1 MVRVVSLFAL
11 CGAVLL
17 AACGSAPK
25 SPSSTSRPQPGAVP
39 SGAPGAPAAQAAPAD
54 PAPPAVTPQLAA
66 EQRWL
71 EDLFKGT
78 PVVISPGGP
87 GPNAP
92 LRVEVPLRYSFD
104 EGRSVV
110 KPPLGAVLDRV
121 AASLSRQ
128 PRARVGVA
136 APSDGNTA
144 SVRGQL
150 VAKGVQAYR
159 IEKLPNRPDM
169 VELRLQVVS
178 AGIDKLEDPPA
189 ITKR

>member
-1 MVRVVSLFAL
+1 MPAMVRVVPLLAL
-11 CGAVLL
+11 CGAALL

-25 SPSSTSRPQPGAVP
+25 TSSPRPQPGASASP
-39 SGAPGAPAAQAAPAD
+39 APGASATPAE
-54 PAPPAVTPQLAA
+54 PAPLGVMPQLAA

-78 PVVISPGGP
+78 PVVIGPYGP

-121 AASLSRQ
+121 AASLARQ
-128 PRARVGVA
+128 PRARIGVA

-169 VELRLQVVS
+169 VELRLQVLA
-178 AGIDKLEDPPA
+178 AGIDKLDDPPA